1 MINVLTIDTSSSC
14 QCECI
19 EKIAYTSNTIRLIF
33 IIGDVEKYNI
43 ELYTGSGTYIRGITG
58 PKPSV
63 DITFDINTSDF
74 PEGEGVLKVKYSDT
88 THTGEDFVFNFPA
101 DHTGSIYL
109 EATDNFNYNVVYC
122 DKDVSNFKS
131 LVDKIYPVGSIYMS
145 VNNVNPGDLFCGT
158 WVAWGSGRVPVC
170 VNSSDSSFNTVEKTG
185 GAKTITL
192 TVEQLP
198 SHSHEEKIAYYSNDL
213 FIRPMASSLSEEDSG
228 TNKILKG
235 EMISRSSETGPLKT
249 GESGSGKSHN
259 NLQPYITCYMWKR
272 TA

>member
-1 MINVLTIDTSSSC
+1 MLNVLTIDTTSSC
-14 QCECI
+14 QCECV
-19 EKIAYTSNTIRLIF
+19 EKIAYTSNIIRLVF
-33 IIGDVEKYNI
+33 IIGDVETYSI
-43 ELYTGSGTYIRGITG
+43 GLYTGSGSYIRGITG

-63 DITFDINTSDF
+63 DITFDINASDF
-74 PEGEGVLKVKYSDT
+74 PSGEGVLKVKYSDT
-88 THTGEDFVFNFPA
+88 THTGDNFVFNFPA

-109 EATDNFNYNVVYC
+109 EVIDNFNYNVVYYN
-122 DKDVSNFKS
+122 KDVSNFKS

-145 VNNVNPGDLFCGT
+145 INNVNPGDLFCGT
-158 WVAWGSGRVPVC
+158 WVAWGSGRVPVG

-198 SHSHEEKIAYYSNDL
+198 SHSHDEKIAYYSNDL
-213 FIRPMASSLSEEDSG
+213 FVRPMASSLSEQDSG

-235 EMISRSSETGPLKT
+235 DMISRSSETGPLKT